1 MWPFVLILAVPL
13 IEIGLFVTLGGAI
26 GLWGTLAFVLGSA
39 VLGMAVLRQSGLT
52 RPVAGRGLMV
62 QIAGQSMTM
71 LAGVF
76 LILPGFLTS
85 ALGGLLLLP
94 PVQAAVVWALRHRLG
109 AGRFGGMDG
118 DSPSAPG
125 VIDAEYE
132 IVPPRQA
139 QQRPPSRWT
148 QH

>member
-1 MWPFVLILAVPL
+1 MFFEFIFGDATFPW
-13 IEIGLFVTLGGAI
+13 GGAF
-26 GLWGTLAFVLGSA
+26 GEKVSTMMTGFVG

-52 RPVAGRGLMV
+52 RPVAGRGPMV

-118 DSPSAPG
+118 DSPSAPD

-132 IVPPRQA
+132 IVPPRQD

-148 QH
+148 QD